1 VKSFFNVKFND
12 IKNFF
17 YQKTNLGEKT
27 IWALGWPDM
36 MGLTDQ

>member
-1 VKSFFNVKFND
+1 MLKFFF
-12 IKNFF
+12 IK
-17 YQKTNLGEKT
+17 KTNLGEKT